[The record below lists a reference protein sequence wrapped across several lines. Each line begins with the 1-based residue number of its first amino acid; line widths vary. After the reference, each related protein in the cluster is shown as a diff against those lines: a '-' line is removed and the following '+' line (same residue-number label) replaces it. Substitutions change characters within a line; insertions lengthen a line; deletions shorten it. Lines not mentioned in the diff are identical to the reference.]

1 LHEGEFHLSGSLA
14 PEAAFNDIAQRV
26 DAEIARL
33 ASAPASEEEL
43 ERAKTQLIASALFA
57 RDSQYYMALI
67 FGSSAVMGIAPEA
80 VLGWQALVEDVTAAD
95 VQRAVATLLVPQ
107 HSLTGHLTRAGE
119 ANE

>member
-1 LHEGEFHLSGSLA
+1 
-14 PEAAFNDIAQRV
+14 
-26 DAEIARL
+26 
-33 ASAPASEEEL
+33 
-43 ERAKTQLIASALFA
+43 
-57 RDSQYYMALI
+57 MALI

-80 VLGWQALVEDVTAAD
+80 VLGWQALVEDITAAD